1 MRPHTSFGELG
12 HGETAVDVRRRFPT
26 WCDFDDPPLRDVVM
40 NLQYDNQ
47 LAHRV
52 VKTGVPAFRV
62 WQSRRGLA
70 KSNAGLR
77 QPRAVRAIDRRGAAG
92 RPVGI
97 RPTADQVVS
106 QGKGIINLLLLPETR
121 SGIIDGMFQCLIVR
135 VPQILNRLGIETY
148 WGNIPGSIR
157 HGLYRRKTA
166 GNFAV
171 ERFQ

>member
-1 MRPHTSFGELG
+1 MYVGVFLPGAILT
-12 HGETAVDVRRRFPT
+12 P
-26 WCDFDDPPLRDVVM
+26 PPLRDVVM

-52 VKTGVPAFRV
+52 VKTGVPACGV

-148 WGNIPGSIR
+148 WGEHPRFDSPWTIPQKNCGKFRSRTISMR
-157 HGLYRRKTA
+157 ELTH
-166 GNFAV
+166 F
-171 ERFQ
+171 